1 MEGPY
6 QSLSDTVDA
15 FPSGVSVVFDPFVA
29 QDFSIDPRYVSGMC
43 LS

>member
-15 FPSGVSVVFDPFVA
+15 FPSGVSVVFDPFMA
-29 QDFSIDPRYVSGMC
+29 QDFPIDPRYAAGMS
-43 LS
+43 LI